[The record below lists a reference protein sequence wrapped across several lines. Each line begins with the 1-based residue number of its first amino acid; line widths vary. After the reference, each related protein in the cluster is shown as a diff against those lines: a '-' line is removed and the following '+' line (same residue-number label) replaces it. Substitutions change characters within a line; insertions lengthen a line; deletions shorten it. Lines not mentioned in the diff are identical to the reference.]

1 MSFVLSVDE
10 RARLKCHVKTL
21 PCGHVP
27 CVCLCV
33 CEPSRP
39 VSTARPQLS
48 SPPCRAAAIH
58 LLSPSGQATN
68 LSERPPAMK
77 DLPPPFPF
85 FLPPSLVSLLTHTPH
100 LSSQFS
106 LHIRFCLSSQCPLC
120 NLFLLYFSFASSI
133 RSLSVCQ
140 PLICCSPSP
149 LTF

>member
-27 CVCLCV
+27 CVCFCV

-85 FLPPSLVSLLTHTPH
+85 FLPPSLSPSFLYSPPPHTSA
-100 LSSQFS
+100 LSF
-106 LHIRFCLSSQCPLC
+106 
-120 NLFLLYFSFASSI
+120 LFISASVFLPNAPSVTFSFSI
-133 RSLSVCQ
+133 S
-140 PLICCSPSP
+140 PLPPQLGLSPSASP
-149 LTF
+149 